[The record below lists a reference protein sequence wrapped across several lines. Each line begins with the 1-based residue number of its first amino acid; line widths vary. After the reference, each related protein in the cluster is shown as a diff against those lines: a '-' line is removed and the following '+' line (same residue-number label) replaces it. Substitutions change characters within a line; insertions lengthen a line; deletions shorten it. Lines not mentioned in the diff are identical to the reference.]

1 MFASIAGLPPE
12 GRATIPMKL
21 LHILQSANPVGG
33 GVIEAVNQFTAA
45 HQRQGHTVEIVSLD
59 APDSSFLLKC
69 PVPVRALGRN
79 RPGYGYAH
87 GFSAWLRQVRCSFD
101 AIIVNGIWQ
110 YAGFA
115 AHAALSGTETPY
127 VVFPHGML
135 DPWFKRKYPLKHL
148 KKTLYW
154 WLAEYRVLRDAR
166 LVLFTCEEEQRLARQ
181 SFRPYRC
188 REAVANLGTTASSG
202 NPVRQRAAFHA
213 SFPGLEGKRLFLFL
227 GRLHEKKGC
236 DLLIRAFAK
245 VYSGFNADGEKPH
258 LIIAGPCADSSY
270 LATLT
275 ALAAT
280 SFPSEVPPI
289 TWTGMLDGEVKW
301 GAYRAAEA
309 FILPSHQENFG
320 FSVVEALSCEL
331 PVLISDKVNIWRE
344 IHEDRA
350 GFVETDD
357 FDGTYR
363 LLQGWLSM
371 EPKLQR
377 AMRTTA
383 LGCFMS
389 RFEITHAAGRLIE
402 LLNGSGNR
410 TGEHCATLEPM
421 TAGTIAA
428 RGSE

>member
-1 MFASIAGLPPE
+1 M
-12 GRATIPMKL
+12 IPMKL
-21 LHILQSANPVGG
+21 LHILQSANPTGG
-33 GVIEAVNQFTAA
+33 GVIEAVNQFTTA
-45 HQRQGHTVEIVSLD
+45 HRRLGHEVEIVSLD
-59 APDSSFLLKC
+59 APDSTFLTTT
-69 PVPVRALGRN
+69 PVPVRALGKS

-87 GFSAWLRQVRCSFD
+87 GFSAWLRQVRGSFD

-115 AHAALSGTETPY
+115 AHAALCGTETPY

-135 DPWFKRKYPLKHL
+135 DPWFKRNYPLKHL

-166 LVLFTCEEEQRLARQ
+166 VVLFTCEEEQRLARR

-188 REAVANLGTTASSG
+188 REAIANLGTTASSG
-202 NPVRQRAAFHA
+202 NSVDQRAAFYA

-245 VYSGFNADGEKPH
+245 VYSGFVADGEKPH
-258 LIIAGPCADSSY
+258 LLIAGPCADSSY

-289 TWTGMLDGEVKW
+289 TWTGMLEGEVKW
-301 GAYRAAEA
+301 GAYRAAEV
-309 FILPSHQENFG
+309 FVLPSHQENFG

-350 GFVETDD
+350 GFVDSDD
-357 FDGTYR
+357 VDGTYR
-363 LLQGWLSM
+363 LLQGWMSM
-371 EPKLQR
+371 EPEVQR
-377 AMRTTA
+377 VMRTRA

-402 LLNGSGNR
+402 LLKSLEYR
-410 TGEHCATLEPM
+410 TDEHCSTLEPLTGA
-421 TAGTIAA
+421 TAVGG
-428 RGSE
+428 RE